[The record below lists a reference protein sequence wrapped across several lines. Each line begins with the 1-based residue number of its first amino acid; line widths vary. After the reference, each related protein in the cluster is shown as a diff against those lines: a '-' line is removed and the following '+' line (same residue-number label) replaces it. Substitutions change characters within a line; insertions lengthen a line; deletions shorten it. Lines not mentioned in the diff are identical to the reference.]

1 MNVNIDLTPFFQAL
15 IGLLAAAITC
25 FVIPWIHART
35 TEAQQKNLKAVVR
48 VLVYAAE
55 QMFGG
60 GAGEQKLNFVREQL
74 QERGY
79 DVDLEAI
86 EAAVRECFPHWDEDE
101 DGEEPEDGGEDYALP
116 LLEDWPLEMIVA
128 FCRDNLIPCEGC
140 QTREEYVRAIRGKPP
155 ENDTDA

>member
-1 MNVNIDLTPFFQAL
+1 MNIDLTPFFQAL

-25 FVIPWIHART
+25 LVIPWIHART
-35 TEAQQKNLKAVVR
+35 TEAQQANLKAVIR

-79 DVDLEAI
+79 DVQRGERGGVPLQAPLRSRPDIRLRNHRI
-86 EAAVRECFPHWDEDE
+86 HHRRRAV
-101 DGEEPEDGGEDYALP
+101 
-116 LLEDWPLEMIVA
+116 
-128 FCRDNLIPCEGC
+128 
-140 QTREEYVRAIRGKPP
+140 QTS
-155 ENDTDA
+155 

>member
-86 EAAVRECFPHWDEDE
+86 EAAVRECFPHYWEDDEGEGE
-101 DGEEPEDGGEDYALP
+101 DGEEDYELP
-116 LLEDWPLEMIVA
+116 LLEDWPLEMIVK

-140 QTREEYVRAIRGKPP
+140 QTREEYIQAIRQKPP
-155 ENDTDA
+155 DSEE

>member
-1 MNVNIDLTPFFQAL
+1 MIANIDLTPFFQAL
-15 IGLLAAAITC
+15 IGLLAAVITC

-35 TEAQQKNLKAVVR
+35 TEAQQRNLRAVVR

-86 EAAVRECFPHWDEDE
+86 EAAVRECFPHWDEE
-101 DGEEPEDGGEDYALP
+101 DGEEP
-116 LLEDWPLEMIVA
+116 
-128 FCRDNLIPCEGC
+128 
-140 QTREEYVRAIRGKPP
+140 VRAVREKPP